1 MLVGAPRHNVNKLV
15 PVTAVYKTRI
25 DSILPAVV
33 FKNKDDTFLPS
44 LEASEK
50 IMSQDRR
57 KDITVDASTITHSH

>member
-1 MLVGAPRHNVNKLV
+1 MGAPRHNVNKLV

-25 DSILPAVV
+25 NSILLAVV
-33 FKNKDDTFLPS
+33 SKNKDDTFPPS